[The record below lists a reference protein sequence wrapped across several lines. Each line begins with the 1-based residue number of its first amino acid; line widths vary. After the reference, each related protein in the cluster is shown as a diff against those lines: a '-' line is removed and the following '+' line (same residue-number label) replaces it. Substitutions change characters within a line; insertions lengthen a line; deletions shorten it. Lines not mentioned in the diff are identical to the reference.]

1 MKTLMPVKE
10 QSGELQRREFLQLLG
25 TGALGLALSG
35 AGCASEKTAT
45 PKTAAGPRSGPK
57 PLRGLFPI
65 AETPYTEDDKLDL
78 ESLAG
83 EVTFCN
89 RGGVHGLV
97 WPQIASGWT
106 ALNEPE
112 RIAGAEAMLAAG
124 KGGATA
130 LVIGVQSKTGDIK
143 EVERYAKHAAKIGAD
158 AIVSLPLPGVSDE
171 KVLLD
176 YYQQV
181 GRMTDLPL
189 FIQTQENMSVDLV
202 IEVFK
207 TVPTARHVKDEAS
220 PGGGPLQR
228 ISEIRRRTNDEM
240 KVFSGQGVRTMIT
253 EMELGFSG
261 HCPVV
266 ALSDVYASAFDLWHA
281 GKRRE
286 AFDMFGRILAFNS
299 LGSTGRESLMI
310 VRGIF
315 KHPVRSRN
323 APAAAGVAYTPEPGA
338 RGGRGGGAGG
348 ASGSAGRGGAGGGG
362 GGGATLQLDDQGVR
376 DALNNYLKPYLRG

>member
-1 MKTLMPVKE
+1 MKTQKPAKE
-10 QSGELQRREFLQLLG
+10 HSGELQRREFLQLLS
-25 TGALGLALSG
+25 TGALGLALAG
-35 AGCASEKTAT
+35 AGCASAPGTT
-45 PKTAAGPRSGPK
+45 PRAAAGPRSGPK

-65 AETPYTEDDKLDL
+65 GSTPYTEDDKLDL

-83 EVTFCN
+83 QVTFCN
-89 RGGVHGLV
+89 RGGVHGFV

-112 RIAGAEAMLAAG
+112 RIAGAEAIIAAG

-130 LVIGVQSKTGDIK
+130 LVIGVQSKTGNMQ

-158 AIVSLPLPGVSDE
+158 AIVSLPPPGVTDE

-181 GRMTDLPL
+181 GKMTDLPL
-189 FIQTQENMSVDLV
+189 IVQTQGTMSVDLV
-202 IEVFK
+202 VDIYK
-207 TVPTARHVKDEAS
+207 TVRTARNVKDEAS
-220 PGGGPLQR
+220 AGGGALQR
-228 ISEIRRRTNDEM
+228 IPEIRRRTNDQM
-240 KVFSGQGVRTMIT
+240 LVFSGQGVRTMIN

-266 ALSDVYASAFDLWHA
+266 SLADVYASAFDLWHE

-299 LGSTGRESLMI
+299 MGSTGRDSLMI
-310 VRGIF
+310 VRGIY
-315 KHPVRSRN
+315 KHPVHSRN
-323 APAAAGVAYTPEPGA
+323 APAAAGVEFTPEAGA
-338 RGGRGGGAGG
+338 GGGRGGRGGGAGG
-348 ASGSAGRGGAGGGG
+348 GPGGGG
-362 GGGATLQLDDQGVR
+362 PGGGPGSPHLDDKEVR
-376 DALNNYLKPYLRG
+376 EALDNYLKPYLRA